1 MGRGSS
7 GASTGWKAQLKR
19 MASNGEMPKVI
30 IGNREQ
36 QAAVF
41 KEIDR
46 LYEMPQTND
55 RIIYGDGQTQVQ
67 HMDGSGRTSRVTYPS
82 GENASEEEKRGALKW
97 LLYRKSQRR

>member
-7 GASTGWKAQLKR
+7 GALTGWKAQLKR
-19 MASNGEMPKVI
+19 MARNGEMPKAI
-30 IGNREQ
+30 IGDREQ
-36 QAAVF
+36 QTEIF

-55 RIIYGDGQTQVQ
+55 NIFYGDGQVQVQ
-67 HMDGSGRTSRVTYPS
+67 HRDGSGRTSRVFYPS